1 MYARTDLRLSWLQ
14 RAMWPLRSHHQADR
28 GRRAQGLLCQLRGV
42 LRLPRPILSLH
53 FISRTPWEHS
63 RRSKR
68 QTHLRLMQ
76 FRPRLG
82 KGNPARR
89 CTPRRNPNRGCGGQ
103 LRRNRITDAR
113 RSIAFDPPRVPRACG
128 RDFLETR
135 WVSTSPVR
143 AVPVS
148 PHVVRP
154 LVEAHDI
161 RRDLQG
167 TRVARQPHW
176 FERRIP
182 RFWT

>member
-1 MYARTDLRLSWLQ
+1 
-14 RAMWPLRSHHQADR
+14 
-28 GRRAQGLLCQLRGV
+28 
-42 LRLPRPILSLH
+42 
-53 FISRTPWEHS
+53 
-63 RRSKR
+63 
-68 QTHLRLMQ
+68 MQ
-76 FRPRLG
+76 FRPRIG

-128 RDFLETR
+128 RVFLETR

-176 FERRIP
+176 FERRIECWPPVP
-182 RFWT
+182 RPLWRSKRPESKHRSELAAYCDHDRLSVEVGMTSSNRSLTSPIRGQHRPQG

>member
-1 MYARTDLRLSWLQ
+1 M
-14 RAMWPLRSHHQADR
+14 
-28 GRRAQGLLCQLRGV
+28 
-42 LRLPRPILSLH
+42 
-53 FISRTPWEHS
+53 
-63 RRSKR
+63 
-68 QTHLRLMQ
+68 
-76 FRPRLG
+76 
-82 KGNPARR
+82 
-89 CTPRRNPNRGCGGQ
+89 PRRNPNRGCGGQ

-128 RDFLETR
+128 RVFLETR

-176 FERRIP
+176 FERRIECWPPVP
-182 RFWT
+182 RPLWRSKRPESMRRISRVLRPRPPLGRGWHDLQQSFTDITDPWPAPPARLGVDLTKRATANTAAKRLA